1 MMYGGKESEIPN
13 LPRDACRL
21 VRTRVVTDIATGVN
35 PRPPVPAHHR
45 LSGARAQSPEPR
57 LLAACRRVWVDLAW
71 VQRGDTRDSYT
82 THLRRVV

>member
-13 LPRDACRL
+13 LPRDACWL

-45 LSGARAQSPEPR
+45 LSTTRAQSPEPR
-57 LLAACRRVWVDLAW
+57 LLPTCRLVWVDLAW
-71 VQRGDTRDSYT
+71 VQRGDTRDSST
-82 THLRRVV
+82 TSLRRVV